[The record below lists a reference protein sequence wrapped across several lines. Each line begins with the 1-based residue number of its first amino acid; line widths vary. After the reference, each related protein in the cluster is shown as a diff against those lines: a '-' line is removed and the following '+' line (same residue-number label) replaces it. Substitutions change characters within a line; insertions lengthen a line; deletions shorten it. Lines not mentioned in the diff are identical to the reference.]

1 MFHGNVRLVDFELG
15 TNLRKRVGGGGGK
28 EFWGGE
34 GIEMGNQNGLFVKL
48 LLNFTSIPFD

>member
-28 EFWGGE
+28 NFEGE
-34 GIEMGNQNGLFVKL
+34 RGSRWVIKMVY
-48 LLNFTSIPFD
+48 S